1 MLKCDDQKL
10 LLLLDFI
17 QIVAYSSL
25 EWTIPRGRFI
35 EHLSRTIKNI
45 AIIAIHLKLQ
55 LSGSFCSTNGPQNPK
70 HGRDRKIGTRNR

>member
-35 EHLSRTIKNI
+35 EHLSRTTKCDQKHSNY
-45 AIIAIHLKLQ
+45 
-55 LSGSFCSTNGPQNPK
+55 CYTPK
-70 HGRDRKIGTRNR
+70 AAAKRELLFNKRTSES